1 MFTENFE
8 KTANKKLLKN
18 VKYMI
23 PLKSAKMEHFQSG
36 KLYDHSTNKF
46 IKNLIGVK

>member
-1 MFTENFE
+1 
-8 KTANKKLLKN
+8 
-18 VKYMI
+18 
-23 PLKSAKMEHFQSG
+23 LKSAKPHDYESG